1 MRQGKNIWLLKTVLL
16 VAMIQTLWT
25 MESQA
30 QQKMQFTQYMFN
42 GLVINPAYA
51 GADEALSL
59 TFLQRSQW
67 SGVENAPNTQT
78 FSGHTLFKK
87 KHFGAGITIVND
99 KIGVHKNLSVLTN
112 YAYHLRVAEK
122 SYFSMGIQ
130 AGINNL
136 KSDYASL
143 ISTAN
148 NDPKLYDPIL
158 SRTFFD
164 FGAGVYFRS
173 PRFHA
178 GISVPELL
186 PQQFTINDTL
196 SVELSK
202 MNFFFFSRYRI
213 TLNENVDLEP
223 SGLIKYLS
231 GVPVS
236 FDANINMI
244 YRKVLTLGLSY
255 RRAESVD
262 FLMKAQ
268 VTPQLQLGYAY
279 DYPIGVISRLS
290 SGSHELM
297 VQYVFRYIQK
307 NVASPR

>member
-1 MRQGKNIWLLKTVLL
+1 MRRVRLLKAGFIAVITFL
-16 VAMIQTLWT
+16 MTGEI
-25 MESQA
+25 SA

-59 TFLQRSQW
+59 TFIQRSQW
-67 SGVENAPNTQT
+67 SGVENAPSTQT
-78 FSGHTLFKK
+78 LSAHTLFKK
-87 KHFGAGITIVND
+87 RHFGIGLTIVND
-99 KIGVHKNLSVLTN
+99 RIGVHKNLSVLTN
-112 YAYHLRVAEK
+112 YAYHLRVGEK
-122 SYFSMGIQ
+122 SYLSMGFQ
-130 AGINNL
+130 AGINSL

-143 ISTAN
+143 VSAAN
-148 NDPKLYDPIL
+148 NDPKLYDPIM

-164 FGAGVYFRS
+164 FGAGFYFRS
-173 PRFHA
+173 PRFHFGVSA
-178 GISVPELL
+178 PELL

-202 MNFFFFSRYRI
+202 TNFFIFSKYRM

-223 SGLIKYLS
+223 AGLIKYLS

-236 FDANINMI
+236 FDVNINLI

-255 RRAESVD
+255 RKKESVD

-268 VTPQLQLGYAY
+268 VSPQLQFGYAY

-290 SGSHELM
+290 NGSHELM
-297 VQYVFRYIQK
+297 VHYLFRYVQK
-307 NVASPR
+307 NVTSPR